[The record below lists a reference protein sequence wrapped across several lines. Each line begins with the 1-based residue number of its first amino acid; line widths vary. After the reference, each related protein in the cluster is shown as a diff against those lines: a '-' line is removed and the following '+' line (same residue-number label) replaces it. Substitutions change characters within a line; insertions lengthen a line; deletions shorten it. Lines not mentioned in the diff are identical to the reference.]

1 MALCIF
7 VCISWFVTL
16 VMYMCIC
23 NMYCRMLV
31 YTYMYMCGHALCTGH
46 FSRPLKPVY
55 TLNLYLYIQYPEGH
69 IYNVY
74 QLEGLGMHI
83 VYTYIRLLVTRNP
96 LIRTPWNEDI
106 SISRTHLAAPNT
118 LFAYITTP
126 ENQDTSLIRTRSSV
140 ASVSGL
146 ERFHCVFY
154 NINVYLRVHS
164 ST

>member
-106 SISRTHLAAPNT
+106 SISRTHLAAPVCVHYNPWKSGHLT
-118 LFAYITTP
+118 
-126 ENQDTSLIRTRSSV
+126 NQDTFFCRKGVWVREVPLCIF
-140 ASVSGL
+140 L
-146 ERFHCVFY
+146 Y
-154 NINVYLRVHS
+154 INVYLRVHS